1 MAVDLRDTVH
11 TAAGGTSS
19 DNSQAQDSPQVST
32 LNKVNPCCEG
42 DNACDSSIVIV
53 MVVALVVLKAVL
65 ILV

>member
-32 LNKVNPCCEG
+32 VNNVNLCCG
-42 DNACDSSIVIV
+42 NDNACHSSIVIV
-53 MVVALVVLKAVL
+53 MIVALVVLRAVL